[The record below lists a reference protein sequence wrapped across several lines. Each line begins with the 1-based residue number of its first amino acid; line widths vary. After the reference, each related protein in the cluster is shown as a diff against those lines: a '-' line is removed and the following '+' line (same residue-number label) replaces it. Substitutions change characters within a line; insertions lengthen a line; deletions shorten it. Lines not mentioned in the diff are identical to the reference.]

1 MTTDVDRTTPDATTT
16 DAPGRSAAGA
26 RHLPGEGRRQPI
38 STYRLQL
45 GPDLG
50 FADAQRALPYLHALG
65 VTDLYLSPVL
75 QAAPGSTHGY
85 DIVDHTRISDVMGG
99 RAGLE
104 SLAAAAHDLGI
115 GIVVD
120 VVPNHMAV
128 PTPVWH
134 NRALWSVLKEG
145 PESPYADW
153 FDVDLGGD
161 DGLLMPVLGDRIGTV
176 LAQGQLEVDTAVVPG
191 EEDLGEQPVLRYF
204 DHVLPLIPGTENL
217 PVAELV
223 ERQHY
228 RLAYWKVADEE
239 LNYRRFFDVGT
250 LAAVRVE
257 LPEVFDATH
266 ALLLELFDAGVID
279 AFRVDHPD
287 GLADPRGYFR
297 RLHEATGGA
306 WVVAEKILDGEEQL
320 PDDWPVAGTTGY
332 DTAWRLHSLM
342 TEPTGAMP
350 LGALMHQLTGDAP
363 GTFHAL
369 VEESKRQ
376 IATTSLY
383 AEIHRLATL
392 LADLCHD
399 DIRLRDHSFR
409 ALRDCVLE
417 LIIAIDQY
425 RIYVVPGEPAS
436 PTAERELREVADRA
450 RAHLDADR
458 HETLEVVV
466 DLLLGKEVGT
476 ASRITE
482 DRRAELIVRFQQ
494 ACGPVM
500 AKGVEDTAFYRWTH
514 VTSLC
519 EVGGAPTRIGI
530 GRDQVH
536 AWVQQTA
543 AAWPATMT
551 LGTTHDTKRGEDVR
565 ARIGVLTE
573 HAEEWADLLAALR
586 DATADIRP
594 LDLDGRTEN
603 LLWQTLVGT
612 WTEAGPI
619 TADRLEGYLLK
630 AAREQKSWT
639 TWTAPDEAREAAM
652 VDYAT
657 ALLTHEDVVARM
669 DAWVTAHAPAV
680 RTSVLSTK
688 AMQLTILGVADVYQG
703 SEITRTS
710 LVDPD
715 NRRPVDFAALDAE
728 LTRLDERGRP
738 GVSLDEEKL
747 WLTCQALR
755 LRRRRPDTFVS
766 ERSGYE
772 PLATTTGHCVA
783 FARTLDGTPE
793 VITVAERR
801 HAGLVALGGWQDHVV
816 LLPEGQWTD
825 VLTGTVVAGGSAN
838 LSTLLTTFPV
848 ALLERTA

>member
-1 MTTDVDRTTPDATTT
+1 MTTDVDRTSPA
-16 DAPGRSAAGA
+16 A
-26 RHLPGEGRRQPI
+26 RHLPGKGRRQPI

-85 DIVDHTRISDVMGG
+85 DVVDHTRISDVMGG

-104 SLAAAAHDLGI
+104 SLAAAAHELGM
-115 GIVVD
+115 GVVVD

-145 PESPYADW
+145 AASAYANW
-153 FDVDLGGD
+153 FDVDLETGG

-176 LAQGQLEVDTAVVPG
+176 LAQGQLEVDRVVVPG

-217 PVAELV
+217 PLAELV

-257 LPEVFDATH
+257 VPEVFDATH
-266 ALLLELFDAGVID
+266 ALLLELFHAGVID

-297 RLHEATGGA
+297 RLSDATGGA
-306 WVVAEKILDGEEQL
+306 WVVAEKILEGDEQL

-332 DTAWRLHSLM
+332 DTAWRLHSLL
-342 TEPTGAMP
+342 TEPSGAMP
-350 LGALMHQLTGDAP
+350 MGALMFSLTGDAP
-363 GTFHAL
+363 GTFDAL
-369 VEESKRQ
+369 VEASKRQ
-376 IATTSLY
+376 IATTSLH
-383 AEIHRLATL
+383 AEVHRLATL

-409 ALRDCVLE
+409 ALADCVLE

-436 PTAERELREVADRA
+436 PSAERELREVADRA
-450 RAHLDADR
+450 RAHLEPDR
-458 HETLEVVV
+458 HETLDVVV
-466 DLLLGKEVGT
+466 GLLLGKEVGT

-519 EVGGAPTRIGI
+519 EVGGSPTTIGM
-530 GRDQVH
+530 GRDQLH
-536 AWVQQTA
+536 AWVAQTA

-573 HAEEWADLLAALR
+573 HAQEWADLVAALR
-586 DATADIRP
+586 DATADLRP
-594 LDLDGRTEN
+594 ADLDGRTEN
-603 LLWQTLVGT
+603 LLWQTLAGT
-612 WTEAGPI
+612 WTQEGPI
-619 TADRLEGYLLK
+619 GAERLEGYLLK

-639 TWTAPDEAREAAM
+639 TWTAPDASREAAM
-652 VDYAT
+652 VEYAA
-657 ALLTHEDVVARM
+657 ALLTHEDVVERM
-669 DAWVTAHAPAV
+669 SAWVTARARAV
-680 RTSVLSTK
+680 RTSVLSFK

-703 SEITRTS
+703 SEITQTS

-715 NRRPVDFAALDAE
+715 NRRPVDTVALAAALA
-728 LTRLDERGRP
+728 RLDERGKP
-738 GVSLDEEKL
+738 GSALDDEKL
-747 WLTCQALR
+747 WLTAQVLR
-755 LRRRRPDTFVS
+755 LRRRRPEVFVS
-766 ERSGYE
+766 DRSGYE

-783 FARTLDGTPE
+783 FARTFDGVPE

-801 HAGLVALGGWQDHVV
+801 HAGLMALGGWQEHVV
-816 LLPEGQWTD
+816 LLPEGRWAD
-825 VLTGTVVAGGSAN
+825 VLTGTVVEGGSAV
-838 LSTLLTTFPV
+838 LAEVLGTFPV
-848 ALLERTA
+848 AVLERVA